1 MRRPKT
7 WEELKDQ
14 YGGLDMKLA
23 ENCVEYSIFVLPE
36 EEGSARKL
44 LSLLETIRKAALEL
58 STSLTKDFIWQR
70 DGFNLVLEND
80 NGGSPCPGALD
91 VAQLTPI
98 TGLMY
103 LSGKTDYGDSVEDEW
118 LIVYIIREV
127 TKSFPQSWARV
138 WDADGEFLLVEA
150 ANVVP
155 QWLTPEMDSNRS
167 WIHDGRLYIIPPD
180 KPASKASQSLSISD
194 AIARIKADPG
204 SLYHSLL
211 VETEALYRL
220 EKYPAHIT
228 STQHHALARVPRKI
242 AYILHEQSKAVA
254 PAVEKFYL
262 RDHVSLKPILS
273 HADPLTFPPEDFV
286 TVSVQFTKVIYAQ
299 LYAQRFEPPPRWESA
314 MDKVIGKSPAATDA
328 EYKARS
334 SAEVGMK
341 LTCGFEMMMREAEKS
356 NSRVIREVSLLL
368 EDLEE
373 DGVDCLPTD
382 KEIQSWKD
390 VDREDD
396 ESWMDIDFDDLEREL
411 RGKSGGADGD
421 SSKSGFGDPN
431 AQADLRK
438 MVSRFESFMN
448 DESAGVEGAELED
461 DSEAG
466 DDDDDEGDS
475 DDEVDFNEEEYL
487 NIMKEMMGI
496 PLDARPAAGPVDKGE
511 PDEEDHGSETEEI
524 KRLMAHMESELK
536 EHGALKLDST
546 PPDIAAIKDAKGK
559 QKETPDQVERMKNKL
574 SELHVEDDDSDD
586 DEVDVD
592 YNLAKNLLESF
603 KGQAGMAGPV
613 GNILGMMGMQLPR
626 DEDDVE
632 GAEGGPSGQN
642 K

>member
-1 MRRPKT
+1 MPRDLDNARLT
-7 WEELKDQ
+7 RNI
-14 YGGLDMKLA
+14 GLL
-23 ENCVEYSIFVLPE
+23 
-36 EEGSARKL
+36 
-44 LSLLETIRKAALEL
+44 
-58 STSLTKDFIWQR
+58 
-70 DGFNLVLEND
+70 
-80 NGGSPCPGALD
+80 
-91 VAQLTPI
+91 
-98 TGLMY
+98 Y
-103 LSGKTDYGDSVEDEW
+103 LHGKTDYGDSVEDEW
-118 LIVYIIREV
+118 LIVYIIREI
-127 TKSFPQSWARV
+127 TKSFPQAWARV

-180 KPASKASQSLSISD
+180 KTASKTPRPLSTSD
-194 AIARIKADPG
+194 AISRIKVDPG

-228 STQHHALARVPRKI
+228 STLHHALARLPRKV
-242 AYILHEQSKAVA
+242 AYVLHEQPKAVA

-262 RDHVSLKPILS
+262 RDHVSLKPVLS
-273 HADPLTFPPEDFV
+273 HADPLTFPPEDLV
-286 TVSVQFTKVIYAQ
+286 TVSVRFTKVLYAQ
-299 LYAQRFEPPPRWESA
+299 LYAQRFETPPRWKSA
-314 MDKVIGKSPAATDA
+314 MDKVAGEMPAATDA
-328 EYKARS
+328 ELKAQL

-341 LTCGFEMMMREAEKS
+341 LTCGFELMMREAEKS
-356 NSRVIREVSLLL
+356 NSRVIREVCLLL

-373 DGVDCLPTD
+373 DGVDSLPTD
-382 KEIQSWKD
+382 EEIQSWND
-390 VDREDD
+390 VNREDD
-396 ESWMDIDFDDLEREL
+396 EGWMDIDFDDLEREL
-411 RGKSGGADGD
+411 RGKSGGANGD

-448 DESAGVEGAELED
+448 DESAGVEGAELDD
-461 DSEAG
+461 DSDPG
-466 DDDDDEGDS
+466 DDDDDDDGS
-475 DDEVDFNEEEYL
+475 DDEIDFNEEEYL
-487 NIMKEMMGI
+487 NIMKEMMGM
-496 PLDARPAAGPVDKGE
+496 PLDARPASGPADRRE
-511 PDEEDHGSETEEI
+511 PDEEGHDSETEEI
-524 KRLMAHMESELK
+524 KRMMAHIESELK

-546 PPDIAAIKDAKGK
+546 PADIATIKDAKGK
-559 QKETPDQVERMKNKL
+559 QKETSDQVEDVRNKL
-574 SELHVEDDDSDD
+574 SSVKVEDDESD

-626 DEDDVE
+626 DEDDAE
-632 GAEGGPSGQN
+632 ESEGGPSGQN

>member
-1 MRRPKT
+1 MSRHIPDR
-7 WEELKDQ
+7 
-14 YGGLDMKLA
+14 LA
-23 ENCVEYSIFVLPE
+23 
-36 EEGSARKL
+36 
-44 LSLLETIRKAALEL
+44 
-58 STSLTKDFIWQR
+58 
-70 DGFNLVLEND
+70 D
-80 NGGSPCPGALD
+80 N
-91 VAQLTPI
+91 AQLTRSA
-98 TGLMY
+98 GL
-103 LSGKTDYGDSVEDEW
+103 LCLHGKSDYGDSVEDEW

-127 TKSFPQSWARV
+127 TKSFPQAWARV

-167 WIHDGRLYIIPPD
+167 WIHGGRLYIIPPE
-180 KPASKASQSLSISD
+180 KSASKTPQPLSIPD
-194 AIARIKADPG
+194 AVARIKADPG

-220 EKYPAHIT
+220 EKYPGHIT
-228 STQHHALARVPRKI
+228 SALHHALARVPRKI
-242 AYILHEQSKAVA
+242 AYILHEQPKAVA

-262 RDHVSLKPILS
+262 RDHVSLKPVLS
-273 HADPLTFPPEDFV
+273 HTGPLIFPPEDFV
-286 TVSVQFTKVIYAQ
+286 TVSVRFTKVLYAQ
-299 LYAQRFEPPPRWESA
+299 LYAQRFDPPPRWKSA
-314 MDKVIGKSPAATDA
+314 MDKAVGTAPAATDA
-328 EYKARS
+328 ESKAQS
-334 SAEVGMK
+334 IAEVGMK
-341 LTCGFEMMMREAEKS
+341 LACGFELMMREAENS

-373 DGVDCLPTD
+373 DGVDSLPTD
-382 KEIQSWKD
+382 KKIETWKD
-390 VDREDD
+390 VNREDN

-411 RGKSGGADGD
+411 RGKSGGGNGD
-421 SSKSGFGDPN
+421 PSKSGFGDAN

-448 DESAGVEGAELED
+448 DETAGVEGAELD
-461 DSEAG
+461 DDLGAG
-466 DDDDDEGDS
+466 DDDDSEGES

-496 PLDARPAAGPVDKGE
+496 PLDARPAAGSIDKGQS
-511 PDEEDHGSETEEI
+511 DEKDHDSETEEI
-524 KRLMAHMESELK
+524 KRMMAHMESELK

-546 PPDIAAIKDAKGK
+546 PADITAIKDAKGK
-559 QKETPDQVERMKNKL
+559 QKEIPDQVEDVRDRLAEAHM
-574 SELHVEDDDSDD
+574 EDDNSD

-626 DEDDVE
+626 DEDDDADEE
-632 GAEGGPSGQN
+632 GAPSGQN
-642 K
+642 R

>member
-1 MRRPKT
+1 MP
-7 WEELKDQ
+7 
-14 YGGLDMKLA
+14 
-23 ENCVEYSIFVLPE
+23 
-36 EEGSARKL
+36 
-44 LSLLETIRKAALEL
+44 
-58 STSLTKDFIWQR
+58 R
-70 DGFNLVLEND
+70 DLND
-80 NGGSPCPGALD
+80 
-91 VAQLTPI
+91 AQLTRSI
-98 TGLMY
+98 GL
-103 LSGKTDYGDSVEDEW
+103 LHLHGKTDYGDSVEDEW
-118 LIVYIIREV
+118 LIVYIIREI
-127 TKSFPQSWARV
+127 TKSFPQAWARV

-180 KPASKASQSLSISD
+180 KTASKASRPLSTSD
-194 AIARIKADPG
+194 AISRIKVDPA

-220 EKYPAHIT
+220 EKYPAHVT
-228 STQHHALARVPRKI
+228 STLHHALARVPRKV
-242 AYILHEQSKAVA
+242 AYILHEQPKAVA

-262 RDHVSLKPILS
+262 RDHVSLKPVLS
-273 HADPLTFPPEDFV
+273 HTDPLTFPPEDFV
-286 TVSVQFTKVIYAQ
+286 TVSVRFTKVLYAQ
-299 LYAQRFEPPPRWESA
+299 LYAQRFEPPPRWKSV
-314 MDKVIGKSPAATDA
+314 MDKAVGKMPAVTDA
-328 EYKARS
+328 EFKAQS

-341 LTCGFEMMMREAEKS
+341 LTCGFEMMMRDAEKS
-356 NSRVIREVSLLL
+356 NSRVIREVCLLL

-373 DGVDCLPTD
+373 DGVDSLPTD
-382 KEIQSWKD
+382 KKIQTWKD
-390 VDREDD
+390 VNREDD

-411 RGKSGGADGD
+411 RGKSGGANGD

-461 DSEAG
+461 DSESG
-466 DDDDDEGDS
+466 DDDDDEGGSDS
-475 DDEVDFNEEEYL
+475 EVDFNEEEYL

-496 PLDARPAAGPVDKGE
+496 PLDARPASGPADRSE
-511 PDEEDHGSETEEI
+511 PAEEDHDSETEEI
-524 KRLMAHMESELK
+524 KRMMAHIESELRG
-536 EHGALKLDST
+536 HGALKLDST
-546 PPDIAAIKDAKGK
+546 PADIAAIKDAKGK
-559 QKETPDQVERMKNKL
+559 QKESSDQVEDVRKKL
-574 SELHVEDDDSDD
+574 STVNVEGDESD

-603 KGQAGMAGPV
+603 KGQGGMAGPV

-626 DEDDVE
+626 DEDDTE
-632 GAEGGPSGQN
+632 EPESGPSGRN